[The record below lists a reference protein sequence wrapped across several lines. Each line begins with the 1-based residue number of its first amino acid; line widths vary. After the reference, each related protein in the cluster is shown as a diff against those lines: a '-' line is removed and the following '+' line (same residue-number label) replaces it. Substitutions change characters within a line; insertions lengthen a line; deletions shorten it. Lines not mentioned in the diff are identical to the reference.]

1 MVSNI
6 RRQGFTLVELLVV
19 IAIIGILVS
28 LLLPAVQS
36 ARESARRTTC
46 TNNLKQIVLATHRY
60 HESHLTFPSGYL
72 NKRDQSNG
80 WAPRDDWNL
89 WGWGFLLL
97 PDLEQLDLYQ
107 MMLAGDVDL
116 QIIVTNPAFVRELQ
130 EPLEAFRC
138 PSDTGPR
145 INETYPWYEW
155 AVHPY
160 ECPQDP
166 KNSLATSNY
175 VASNSSFQPTPTG
188 GSMMQQGVYRE
199 DLANSFRDVVD
210 GTTNTIAFGE
220 RRWKA
225 KTSAGPV
232 GIIGAGVVFGV
243 PSRNHLQNIAA
254 VLGGGRVKI
263 NSTEPRPAFP
273 CDYRGAY
280 LESTGFSSAHPS
292 GAVFAL
298 ADGSIRFIDDK
309 IDFAE
314 TPGPNSTYQRLLSV
328 ADGVRIREY

>member
-1 MVSNI
+1 MVPKK
-6 RRQGFTLVELLVV
+6 RRPGFTLVELLVV

-28 LLLPAVQS
+28 LLLPAVQA
-36 ARESARRTTC
+36 ARESARKTTC

-72 NKRDQSNG
+72 NKRDRNNG
-80 WAPRDDWNL
+80 FAPRDDWNL

-97 PDLEQLDLYQ
+97 PYLEQSDLYD
-107 MMLAGDVDL
+107 MMLTGDADL

-130 EPLEAFRC
+130 EPLQAFRC

-145 INETYPWYEW
+145 VNGAYPWYQW

-160 ECPQDP
+160 QCPPDP
-166 KNSLATSNY
+166 KSSLATSNY
-175 VASNSSFQPTPTG
+175 VASNSNYQPTPTG
-188 GSMMQQGVYRE
+188 GALLQQGIYRE
-199 DLANSFRDVVD
+199 DEATSFRDILD

-220 RRWKA
+220 RRWRA
-225 KTSAGPV
+225 KTTAGNV

-254 VLGGGRVKI
+254 VLAGGRVPL
-263 NSTEPRPAFP
+263 NSNRPRPAFP

-280 LESTGFSSAHPS
+280 LESTGFSSEHPS

-298 ADGSIRFIDDK
+298 ADGSVRFIDDR
-309 IDFAE
+309 IDFVE
-314 TPGPNSTYQRLLSV
+314 STGPDSTYQRLLSI
-328 ADGVRIREY
+328 ADGIRIRNF